1 MDIVFRQIKT
11 KDFGA
16 VHDLALKGW
25 YFSYTHIDKKE
36 LKKLIDIYYSYNVL
50 KKFLERIRLNAQSF
64 LLAFDKGK
72 LVGFCNCVIQNDFG
86 ELLGLY
92 IEPTL
97 IGKGIGKKLLI
108 KAEEFLMNSH
118 IKKYFTFVNKHN
130 SIGINFYLR
139 NKFKC
144 IPEKDKDDEFESKSL
159 LYIEKEI

>member
-1 MDIVFRQIKT
+1 MDIVFKQIKT
-11 KDFGA
+11 KDFDA
-16 VHDLALKGW
+16 VHDLALKAW
-25 YFSYTHIDKKE
+25 YFSYTHINKKE

-50 KKFLERIRLNAQSF
+50 KKFLEKVRLNKQSF
-64 LLAFDKGK
+64 LLAFDKRK
-72 LVGFCNCVIQNDFG
+72 LVGFCNCVIQNDSG

-92 IEPTL
+92 IEPAL
-97 IGKGIGKKLLI
+97 IGEGIGKKLLI
-108 KAEEFLMNSH
+108 KAEEFLMNNK

-139 NKFKC
+139 NKFKR